1 MGGKKKASSE
11 QKTLPKSISVR
22 KVVLDT
28 ETTGISP
35 NVGHRIVELAAI
47 EIDGNKIS
55 HKRYHRYIN
64 PEREID
70 AAAAAV
76 HGLSVER
83 LQNES
88 KFAEIA
94 PSLIE
99 FISSAELIMDN
110 APFDVGFLNSEFK
123 RAGLPPVE
131 SICKKVTDTMSMAKK
146 LHPGKRNDL
155 DALCKRYGVD
165 YSEHTSHGALLD
177 AELLAEVYLKML
189 NRELH

>member
-1 MGGKKKASSE
+1 MGDKKKAISE

-22 KVVLDT
+22 KVILDT

-55 HKRYHRYIN
+55 HKRFHRYIN

-83 LQNES
+83 LQNEA

-94 PSLIE
+94 PALIE
-99 FISSAELIMDN
+99 FISSTELIMHN
-110 APFDVGFLNSEFK
+110 APFDLGFLNSEFK

-189 NRELH
+189 KRELH